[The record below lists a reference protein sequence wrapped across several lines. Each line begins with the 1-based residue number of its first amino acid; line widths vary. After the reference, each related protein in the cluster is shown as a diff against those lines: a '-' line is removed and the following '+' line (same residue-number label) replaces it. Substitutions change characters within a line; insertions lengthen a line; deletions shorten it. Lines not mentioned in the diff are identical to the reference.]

1 MQWYLRQFS
10 FSPCSRVASTRFQY
24 DSRLTMSSIFE
35 FVSKFSKIEYWKL
48 SVMLIL
54 TAGSKEW
61 LPEGISAN
69 IFRICILT
77 INVDL

>member
-1 MQWYLRQFS
+1 
-10 FSPCSRVASTRFQY
+10 
-24 DSRLTMSSIFE
+24 MSSIFE

-54 TAGSKEW
+54 TAGSKGW